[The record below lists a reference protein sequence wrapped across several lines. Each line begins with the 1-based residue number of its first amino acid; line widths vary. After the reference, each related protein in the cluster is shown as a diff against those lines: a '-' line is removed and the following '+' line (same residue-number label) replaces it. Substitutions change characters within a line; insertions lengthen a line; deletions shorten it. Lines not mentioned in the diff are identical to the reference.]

1 MLKLDG
7 LDKAFMGVASRFG
20 MDDVFAY
27 DLDKVLKIL
36 IERDGMSP
44 DEALEFFHY
53 NIIGAWMGD
62 TTPLFVKRYNS
73 IEDAVDDLG
82 L

>member
-1 MLKLDG
+1 MLKADG
-7 LDKAFMGVASRFG
+7 FDKAFLGVACRFG
-20 MDDVFAY
+20 MDEVFAY
-27 DLDKVLKIL
+27 DYDKVLKIL

-62 TTPLFVKRYNS
+62 TTPLFIKQYGS
-73 IEDAVDDLG
+73 IEDEIYDLD

>member
-7 LDKAFMGVASRFG
+7 LDKAFLGVASRFG
-20 MDDVFAY
+20 MDQVLAY
-27 DLDKVLKIL
+27 DYDKVLKIL

-62 TTPLFVKRYNS
+62 TTPLFIKQYGS
-73 IEDAVDDLG
+73 IEDEIYDLD

>member
-7 LDKAFMGVASRFG
+7 LDKAFLGVASRFG
-20 MDDVFAY
+20 MDQVLAY
-27 DLDKVLKIL
+27 DYDKVLKIL

-44 DEALEFFHY
+44 DEAMEFFHY

-62 TTPLFVKRYNS
+62 TTPLFVKQYGS
-73 IEDAVDDLG
+73 IEDAIDDLD